1 MTTAHATST
10 IAGALARTLI
20 GLSVVEACSVG
31 QGVFGA
37 PVSAAEEAR
46 VVARRRGEDDVSS
59 TSSASWRPN
68 AKCQTCSSAP
78 FVLKQV
84 ERMYLRGGVDANA
97 VSSSVAFEDPA
108 ALVEGIDEVREAFRA
123 VQAFSP
129 AAAEASAVERI
140 GEDRYVVRTATR
152 YLLPL
157 SGPEGVTVR
166 SEVMVD
172 LVPKRKV
179 GDVDGTAAELSAADV
194 GKIARIEERWNGA
207 RLLEGFPF
215 DLVRRG
221 AGLVSYAATRAVI
234 ADRPRPL

>member
-1 MTTAHATST
+1 MPTAHATST

-46 VVARRRGEDDVSS
+46 VVARRRGEDDAE
-59 TSSASWRPN
+59 TSSSSRWRPN

-166 SEVMVD
+166 SEVVVD
-172 LVPKRKV
+172 LVPKGV
-179 GDVDGTAAELSAADV
+179 DGDGTAPSAADV

>member
-1 MTTAHATST
+1 MPTAHATST

-46 VVARRRGEDDVSS
+46 VVARRRGEDDAE
-59 TSSASWRPN
+59 TSSASWRKN

-84 ERMYLRGGVDANA
+84 ERMYLRGAVDTSA

-108 ALVEGIDEVREAFRA
+108 ALVEGPDEVREAFRA

-129 AAAEASAVERI
+129 AAAEASTVERI
-140 GEDRYVVRTATR
+140 GDDRYVVRTATR
-152 YLLPL
+152 YMLPL

-166 SEVMVD
+166 SEVVVD
-172 LVPKRKV
+172 LVPKGV
-179 GDVDGTAAELSAADV
+179 DGDGTAPSAADV

-221 AGLVSYAATRAVI
+221 AGLVSYAATRAII

>member
-1 MTTAHATST
+1 MPTAHATST

-46 VVARRRGEDDVSS
+46 VVARRRGEDDAE
-59 TSSASWRPN
+59 TSSASWRKN
-68 AKCQTCSSAP
+68 AKCQTCCSAP

-166 SEVMVD
+166 SEVVVD
-172 LVPKRKV
+172 LVPKGKG
-179 GDVDGTAAELSAADV
+179 GDVDGTTGEPSEADV

-234 ADRPRPL
+234 ADRPRP

>member
-20 GLSVVEACSVG
+20 GLSAVEACSVG

-46 VVARRRGEDDVSS
+46 ELARRRGEDDAE
-59 TSSASWRPN
+59 TPASWKKN

-84 ERMYLRGGVDANA
+84 ERMYLRGGVDASA

-123 VQAFSP
+123 LQAFSP
-129 AAAEASAVERI
+129 AAAEPSTIERI
-140 GEDRYVVRTATR
+140 GDDRYVVRTATR

-215 DLVRRG
+215 DLVRRA

-234 ADRPRPL
+234 ADRPRA

>member
-1 MTTAHATST
+1 
-10 IAGALARTLI
+10 
-20 GLSVVEACSVG
+20 
-31 QGVFGA
+31 
-37 PVSAAEEAR
+37 
-46 VVARRRGEDDVSS
+46 
-59 TSSASWRPN
+59 
-68 AKCQTCSSAP
+68 
-78 FVLKQV
+78 
-84 ERMYLRGGVDANA
+84 MYLRGAVDTSA

-108 ALVEGIDEVREAFRA
+108 ALVEGPDEVREAFRA

-129 AAAEASAVERI
+129 AAAEPSTVERI
-140 GEDRYVVRTATR
+140 GDDRYVVRTATR

-166 SEVMVD
+166 SEVVVD
-172 LVPKRKV
+172 LVPKGKG
-179 GDVDGTAAELSAADV
+179 GDVDGTTGEPSEADV

-234 ADRPRPL
+234 ADLPRP

>member
-20 GLSVVEACSVG
+20 GLGAVEACSVG

-46 VVARRRGEDDVSS
+46 ELARRRGEDDAE
-59 TSSASWRPN
+59 TSPASWRVN

-166 SEVMVD
+166 SEVVVD
-172 LVPKRKV
+172 LVPKGV
-179 GDVDGTAAELSAADV
+179 DGDGTAPSAADV

>member
-1 MTTAHATST
+1 MPTAHATST

-46 VVARRRGEDDVSS
+46 VVARRRGEDDAE
-59 TSSASWRPN
+59 TSSASWRKN

-166 SEVMVD
+166 SEVVVD
-172 LVPKRKV
+172 LVPKGKG
-179 GDVDGTAAELSAADV
+179 GDVDGTTGEADV

-234 ADRPRPL
+234 ADRPRP

>member
-1 MTTAHATST
+1 MPTAHATST

-20 GLSVVEACSVG
+20 GLGAVEACSVG

-46 VVARRRGEDDVSS
+46 ELARRRGEDDAE
-59 TSSASWRPN
+59 TSPASWN
-68 AKCQTCSSAP
+68 KHDKCQSCSSAP
-78 FVLKQV
+78 LVLKQV
-84 ERMYLRGGVDANA
+84 ERMYLQGGVDALA

-123 VQAFSP
+123 LQAFSP
-129 AAAEASAVERI
+129 AAAEPSTIERI
-140 GEDRYVVRTATR
+140 GDDRYVVRTATR

-166 SEVMVD
+166 SEVVVD
-172 LVPKRKV
+172 LVPKGV
-179 GDVDGTAAELSAADV
+179 DGDGTAPSAADV

>member
-1 MTTAHATST
+1 MPTAHATST

-20 GLSVVEACSVG
+20 GLGAVEACSVG

-166 SEVMVD
+166 SEVVVD
-172 LVPKRKV
+172 LVPKRKGV
-179 GDVDGTAAELSAADV
+179 GDDDGTTGEPSEADV

-234 ADRPRPL
+234 ADRPRP

>member
-1 MTTAHATST
+1 MPTAHATST

-46 VVARRRGEDDVSS
+46 ELARRRGGDDVE
-59 TSSASWRPN
+59 TSPASWN
-68 AKCQTCSSAP
+68 KHDKCQSCSSAP
-78 FVLKQV
+78 LVLKQV
-84 ERMYLRGGVDANA
+84 ERMYLQGGVDALA

-123 VQAFSP
+123 LQAFSP
-129 AAAEASAVERI
+129 AAAEPSTIERI
-140 GEDRYVVRTATR
+140 GDDRYVVRTATR

-215 DLVRRG
+215 DLVRRA

-234 ADRPRPL
+234 ADRPRA

>member
-1 MTTAHATST
+1 MPTAHATST

-20 GLSVVEACSVG
+20 GLGAVEACSVG

-46 VVARRRGEDDVSS
+46 ELARRRGEDDAE
-59 TSSASWRPN
+59 TSPASWRVN

-166 SEVMVD
+166 SEVVVD
-172 LVPKRKV
+172 LVPKRKG
-179 GDVDGTAAELSAADV
+179 GDVDGTTGEPSEADV

-234 ADRPRPL
+234 ADRPRP

>member
-46 VVARRRGEDDVSS
+46 ELARRRGGDDVE
-59 TSSASWRPN
+59 TSPASWN
-68 AKCQTCSSAP
+68 KHDKCQSCSSAP
-78 FVLKQV
+78 LVLKQV
-84 ERMYLRGGVDANA
+84 ERMYLQGGVDALA

-123 VQAFSP
+123 LQAFSP
-129 AAAEASAVERI
+129 AAAEPSTIERI
-140 GEDRYVVRTATR
+140 GDDRYVVRTATR

-234 ADRPRPL
+234 ADRPRP

>member
-1 MTTAHATST
+1 
-10 IAGALARTLI
+10 
-20 GLSVVEACSVG
+20 
-31 QGVFGA
+31 
-37 PVSAAEEAR
+37 
-46 VVARRRGEDDVSS
+46 
-59 TSSASWRPN
+59 
-68 AKCQTCSSAP
+68 
-78 FVLKQV
+78 
-84 ERMYLRGGVDANA
+84 MYLRGAVDTSA

-166 SEVMVD
+166 SEVVVD
-172 LVPKRKV
+172 LVPKGKG
-179 GDVDGTAAELSAADV
+179 GDVDGTTGEPSEADV

-234 ADRPRPL
+234 ADRPRQ

>member
-1 MTTAHATST
+1 MPTAHATST

-20 GLSVVEACSVG
+20 GLGAVEACSVG

-46 VVARRRGEDDVSS
+46 ELARRRGEDDAE
-59 TSSASWRPN
+59 TSPASWRVN

-166 SEVMVD
+166 SEVVVD
-172 LVPKRKV
+172 LVPKGV
-179 GDVDGTAAELSAADV
+179 DGDGTAPSAADV

>member
-1 MTTAHATST
+1 MSTAHATST

-20 GLSVVEACSVG
+20 GLGAVEACSVG

-46 VVARRRGEDDVSS
+46 ELARRRGEDDAE
-59 TSSASWRPN
+59 TSPASWRVN

-84 ERMYLRGGVDANA
+84 ERMYLRGAVDTSA

-108 ALVEGIDEVREAFRA
+108 ALVEGPDEVREAFRA

-129 AAAEASAVERI
+129 AAAEASTVERI
-140 GEDRYVVRTATR
+140 GDDRYVVRTATR
-152 YLLPL
+152 YMLPL

-166 SEVMVD
+166 SEVVVD
-172 LVPKRKV
+172 LVPKRKG
-179 GDVDGTAAELSAADV
+179 GDVDGTTGEPSEADV

-234 ADRPRPL
+234 ADRPRP

>member
-46 VVARRRGEDDVSS
+46 ELARRRGGDDVE
-59 TSSASWRPN
+59 TSPASWN
-68 AKCQTCSSAP
+68 KHDKCQSCSSAP
-78 FVLKQV
+78 LVLKQV
-84 ERMYLRGGVDANA
+84 ERMYLQGGVDALA

-123 VQAFSP
+123 LQAFSP
-129 AAAEASAVERI
+129 AAAEPSTIERI
-140 GEDRYVVRTATR
+140 GDDRYVVRTATR

-234 ADRPRPL
+234 ADRPRA